1 MISIAQANNGLV
13 LTGHQ
18 VGNVGI
24 GLGLLA
30 LVIVL
35 MPALLALIYA
45 WKRPRDAGPGVGGFF
60 EVPYITW
67 FLVHYGIAALAIIAI
82 VFLGVDNVIDKGTVS
97 ALLGSLFGYV
107 LGSAAHGSRP
117 SQNGQQP
124 RSGGDHPA
132 GGSDASDSN
141 DA

>member
-1 MISIAQANNGLV
+1 MLSTAQANNGLV

-35 MPALLALIYA
+35 MPALLAVIYA
-45 WKRPRDAGPGVGGFF
+45 WNRPKDASGGFF

-117 SQNGQQP
+117 SPSDQQP
-124 RSGGDHPA
+124 GRGRDPSA